1 LAKEQFAFAN
11 YSWQCAVGKVHLAK
25 EQLAVGKFQ
34 LANDK

>member
-1 LAKEQFAFAN
+1 MC
-11 YSWQCAVGKVHLAK
+11 SWQCAVGKEQLAKEQLAK